1 MTNIFWSGN
10 KKMTNIF
17 WSQDDRQ
24 YIRLNKKIETKL
36 DKNKDIDLNWHSIS
50 SVKFPKD
57 NWDVVNML
65 YIKEFT
71 QLNTVGIPTL
81 IDIGKILLQLLQ
93 QDKTMVIYKDNFF
106 EILKICENLVDDYI
120 NIFKQK
126 ELVKILEELQ
136 NYCLLFKDLKIH
148 IINLI
153 LNLPD
158 KMFLDFKSSIEINNL
173 LVKSD
178 DLKKVV
184 YRFKTFL
191 RQKDK
196 TIDPNKRDNLLVQK
210 NLLILD
216 LGFIYLNENILRV
229 LYF

>member
-17 WSQDDRQ
+17 WSQEDRQ

-36 DKNKDIDLNWHSIS
+36 DKNKDIDLNWHNIS
-50 SVKFPKD
+50 SVKFPIN

-71 QLNTVGIPTL
+71 QLNTVGIPKL

-93 QDKTMVIYKDNFF
+93 QDKTMEIYKDNFF
-106 EILKICENLVDDYI
+106 EILKICENLVDDYMA
-120 NIFKQK
+120 IFEKK
-126 ELVKILEELQ
+126 DPVKIFEELQ
-136 NYCLLFKDLKIH
+136 THCSIFQDLKIH

-158 KMFLDFKSSIEINNL
+158 KMFVDFKTNVNNL

-184 YRFKTFL
+184 YRFKTFIL
-191 RQKDK
+191 QKDK
-196 TIDPNKRDNLLVQK
+196 MIDHHQRDIMLIQK

-216 LGFIYLNENILRV
+216 LGFIYLDENILRM
-229 LYF
+229 LYIG